1 MTPLLSRNAAA
12 QMLDIMP
19 NTLATWA
26 CTKRYDLPFIK
37 IGRSVKY
44 QLSDLEAFIANN
56 KKAEPCH

>member
-1 MTPLLSRNAAA
+1 MQQLLNRNAAA
-12 QMLDIMP
+12 LFLDIKP

-26 CTKRYDLPFIK
+26 CNKRYDLPFIK

-56 KKAEPCH
+56 KKGEPCH